1 MYSKIFSFISGLIFG
16 IGLTVAGMVNPAKV
30 IAFLNI
36 LGNWDPS
43 LVFVMVGAIIF
54 SAPFFY
60 ILKNKKKPFFNSSFQ
75 IPSRTNIDRN
85 LIIGSSLFGVGWGL
99 VGYCP
104 GPAIASLAYSQV
116 ESAIFLFA
124 LFIGL
129 YADRLYRRP
138 TTII

>member
-1 MYSKIFSFISGLIFG
+1 MYSKIFSFLSGLIFG

-43 LVFVMVGAIIF
+43 LVFVMVGAIII

-60 ILKNKKKPFFNSSFQ
+60 ILKNKKKPLFNSSFQ

-85 LIIGSSLFGVGWGL
+85 LIIGSSLFGIGWGM
-99 VGYCP
+99 VGLCP
-104 GPAIASLAYSQV
+104 GPAVASIAFFQPLSILFV
-116 ESAIFLFA
+116 IAIMSGFYLCKY
-124 LFIGL
+124 IK
-129 YADRLYRRP
+129 
-138 TTII
+138 I

>member
-16 IGLTVAGMVNPAKV
+16 IGLTVSGMVNPAKV

-54 SAPFFY
+54 STPFFY
-60 ILKNKKKPFFNSSFQ
+60 ILKNKKKPLFNSSFQ

-85 LIIGSSLFGVGWGL
+85 LIIGSSLFGVGWGM
-99 VGYCP
+99 VGLCP
-104 GPAIASLAYSQV
+104 GPAVSSIVFLQPLSILFVIALISGFYLCRY
-116 ESAIFLFA
+116 IN
-124 LFIGL
+124 I
-129 YADRLYRRP
+129 
-138 TTII
+138 

>member
-16 IGLTVAGMVNPAKV
+16 IGLTVSGMVNPAKV

-60 ILKNKKKPFFNSSFQ
+60 ILKNKKKPLFNSSFQ
-75 IPSRTNIDRN
+75 IPSRTNIDQN
-85 LIIGSSLFGVGWGL
+85 LIIGSFLFGIGWGM
-99 VGYCP
+99 VGLCP
-104 GPAIASLAYSQV
+104 GPAVASIAFFQPLS
-116 ESAIFLFA
+116 ILFVIA
-124 LFIGL
+124 TMSGFYLCKYIK
-129 YADRLYRRP
+129 
-138 TTII
+138 I

>member
-16 IGLTVAGMVNPAKV
+16 IGLTVSGMVNPAKV

-60 ILKNKKKPFFNSSFQ
+60 ILKNKKKPLFNSSFQ

-85 LIIGSSLFGVGWGL
+85 LIIGSSLFGVGWGM
-99 VGYCP
+99 VGLCP
-104 GPAIASLAYSQV
+104 GPAVSSIVFLQPLSILFVIALISGFYLCRY
-116 ESAIFLFA
+116 IN
-124 LFIGL
+124 I
-129 YADRLYRRP
+129 
-138 TTII
+138 

>member
-16 IGLTVAGMVNPAKV
+16 IGLTVSGMVNPAKV

-43 LVFVMVGAIIF
+43 LVFVMLGAIIF

-60 ILKNKKKPFFNSSFQ
+60 ILKNKKKPLFNSSFQ

-85 LIIGSSLFGVGWGL
+85 LIIGSSLFGVGWGM
-99 VGYCP
+99 VGLCP
-104 GPAIASLAYSQV
+104 GPAVSSIVFLQPLSILFVIALISG
-116 ESAIFLFA
+116 F
-124 LFIGL
+124 
-129 YADRLYRRP
+129 
-138 TTII
+138 

>member
-60 ILKNKKKPFFNSSFQ
+60 ILKNKKKPLFNSSFQ

-85 LIIGSSLFGVGWGL
+85 LIIGSSLFGVGWGM
-99 VGYCP
+99 VGLCP
-104 GPAIASLAYSQV
+104 GPAVSSIVFLQPLSILFVIALISGFYLCRY
-116 ESAIFLFA
+116 IN
-124 LFIGL
+124 I
-129 YADRLYRRP
+129 
-138 TTII
+138 

>member
-1 MYSKIFSFISGLIFG
+1 MYSKIFSFLSGLIFG

-43 LVFVMVGAIIF
+43 LVFVMVGAIII

-60 ILKNKKKPFFNSSFQ
+60 ILKNKKKPLFNSSFQ

-85 LIIGSSLFGVGWGL
+85 LIIGSSLFGIGWGM
-99 VGYCP
+99 VGLCP
-104 GPAIASLAYSQV
+104 GPAVASIAFFQPLSILFV
-116 ESAIFLFA
+116 IAIMSGFYLCMSTQF
-124 LFIGL
+124 
-129 YADRLYRRP
+129 
-138 TTII
+138 

>member
-16 IGLTVAGMVNPAKV
+16 IGLTVSGMVNPAKV

-60 ILKNKKKPFFNSSFQ
+60 ILKNKKKPLFNSSFQ

-85 LIIGSSLFGVGWGL
+85 LIIGSSLFGIGWGM
-99 VGYCP
+99 VGLCP
-104 GPAIASLAYSQV
+104 GPAVASIAFFQPLS
-116 ESAIFLFA
+116 ILFVIA
-124 LFIGL
+124 LMSGFYLCKYIK
-129 YADRLYRRP
+129 
-138 TTII
+138 I

>member
-1 MYSKIFSFISGLIFG
+1 MYSKIFSFLSGLIFG
-16 IGLTVAGMVNPAKV
+16 IGLTVSGMVNPAKV

-60 ILKNKKKPFFNSSFQ
+60 ILKNKKKPLFNSSFQ

-85 LIIGSSLFGVGWGL
+85 LIIGSSLFGIGWGM
-99 VGYCP
+99 VGLCP
-104 GPAIASLAYSQV
+104 GPAVASIAFFQPLSILFV
-116 ESAIFLFA
+116 IAIMSGFYLCKY
-124 LFIGL
+124 IK
-129 YADRLYRRP
+129 
-138 TTII
+138 I